1 MKYFAAVCVILLP
14 LTTRLSAQQTI
25 DPALNTHPK
34 DDATFGNQK
43 PPKKEKAPTSRT
55 VSGQVTDETGQVLQ
69 GAMVTLTD
77 KRTSEKTNF
86 FTKKDGRYQFAD
98 LSFTHD
104 YEVQAHYKDKASVS
118 RKLSQF
124 DTSPRPVRI
133 LEIDT
138 GGATATSAPPAAA
151 SNAKPQPQ

>member
-1 MKYFAAVCVILLP
+1 MKFFAVFCVTVVTLA
-14 LTTRLSAQQTI
+14 AQQTV

-34 DDATFGNQK
+34 DNATFGNEK
-43 PPKKEKAPTSRT
+43 APKKEKAPTSRT

-69 GAMVTLTD
+69 GAMVTLVD
-77 KRTSEKTNF
+77 KKTNEKTNF

-98 LSFTHD
+98 LSFTRD
-104 YEVQAHYKDKASVS
+104 YEVQARYKDKASAS

-138 GGATATSAPPAAA
+138 GGAAATSASPAAA
-151 SNAKPQPQ
+151 SNSKPQPR